1 MTNKTKQRLAD
12 LQGVLLKLLE
22 TSEDE
27 GESKF
32 LYDFLEKIN
41 KKIGD

>member
-1 MTNKTKQRLAD
+1 MNKKTKQRLAD

-22 TSEDE
+22 TSEDKE
-27 GESKF
+27 ETAF

-41 KKIGD
+41 KKIGE